1 MLATFTNG
9 RVTLMQNLIYGLC
22 VLSDRGPF
30 PFNQLTLEEIDL
42 VLALIDNN
50 PTCPK
55 EYLTTLA
62 TYRKALATA
71 TSTHA

>member
-30 PFNQLTLEEIDL
+30 PLNQLSLEEIDL
-42 VLALIDNN
+42 VLVLINGN
-50 PTCPK
+50 PTCPE
-55 EYLTTLA
+55 EYTKALND
-62 TYRKALATA
+62 YRKALATA